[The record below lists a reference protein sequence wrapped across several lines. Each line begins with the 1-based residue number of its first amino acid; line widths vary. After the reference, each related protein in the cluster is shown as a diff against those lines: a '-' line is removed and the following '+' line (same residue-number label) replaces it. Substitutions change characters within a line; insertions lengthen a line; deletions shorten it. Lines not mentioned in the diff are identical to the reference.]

1 MMCNSTQKVLTFRST
16 LRKAMENKY
25 ANWLIPE
32 DLTWRKVFF
41 KGQAMHPKM
50 SDSCLCRKRKRKKG
64 INYRRILIDGPVNVT
79 VTRKPERNVFNGSVR
94 FPHKVNLPVAT
105 WIQNVDC
112 HQYL

>member
-64 INYRRILIDGPVNVT
+64 NQLSANPHRWTGECNSYPQ
-79 VTRKPERNVFNGSVR
+79 TREKCVQWVSS
-94 FPHKVNLPVAT
+94 FPSQSKFT
-105 WIQNVDC
+105 DC
-112 HQYL
+112 HMDPKC